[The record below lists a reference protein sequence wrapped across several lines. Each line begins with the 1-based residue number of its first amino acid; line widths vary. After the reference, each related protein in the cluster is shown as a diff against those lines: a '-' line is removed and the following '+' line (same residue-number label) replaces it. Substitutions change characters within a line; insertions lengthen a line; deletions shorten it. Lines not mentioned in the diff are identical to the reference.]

1 MKTSFWQ
8 KLSYMSKK
16 DKGFVKKAFLFAQ
29 KAHQNQKRTSG
40 ELYFNHPLRVAKYL
54 ADYKMEKEVIA
65 AGLLHD
71 VCEDTKISL
80 ERIKQEFGKEVANLV
95 DGVSVIG
102 RIQTKARLNFAGSE
116 NERKN
121 ILRLQKLILSSIKD
135 IRVIFIRLLDRKDNL
150 KTLDVFPA
158 EKQKRKAQ
166 ETLLI
171 YAPLA
176 KKIEMGKLGGELE
189 DMAFKYLYPETYK
202 QVKKVRDKNLP
213 IAHSAIQL
221 LEKTIMKELEKTQ
234 IKVLKSDYRVK
245 YLYSLYQK
253 LKRHNMDI
261 SQIYDLVALRIIVS
275 SKEDCYRALGI
286 IHDVFPPVPGRIKD
300 YIARPKP
307 NGYQSLHTTVFVKKK
322 APVEVQIRTLKMHHQ
337 AEHGLAAHW
346 LYKEKYPAKD
356 IMGWLK
362 TLKLALKKN
371 YNLKKLFADNIY
383 VFTPMGEIVELPQGA
398 TVLDFAYAIHTE
410 VGERAKMGFV
420 NGQIKPLDFPLHNRQ
435 VVEIKTANTPQV
447 SSLWLDKVKTQEAK
461 AKIRSF
467 LKKQNRGGKIKEAKK
482 SFLEQLK
489 FLGITE
495 KRWEE
500 KKKSVLN
507 HFYLKEEDFFLK
519 FYEGE
524 VKLQRVVNR
533 FFLSTREEAHP
544 TKKKSLPK
552 VLVAGEKNIKTKIA
566 QCCQPQPHQSIVG
579 YVSRKKEIS
588 IHHSKCPMLAF
599 LDKDKIIPAWW
610 QGKEEEL
617 EIAAWDRPGLL
628 KDVAEIF
635 SKRNINI
642 LVVESK
648 KPVNHLAKIRVVIE
662 RPVVLDLTKLAEDL
676 KSVQGVKKI
685 AFSNLK

>member
-221 LEKTIMKELEKTQ
+221 LEKTIMKEL
-234 IKVLKSDYRVK
+234 
-245 YLYSLYQK
+245 
-253 LKRHNMDI
+253 
-261 SQIYDLVALRIIVS
+261 
-275 SKEDCYRALGI
+275 
-286 IHDVFPPVPGRIKD
+286 
-300 YIARPKP
+300 
-307 NGYQSLHTTVFVKKK
+307 
-322 APVEVQIRTLKMHHQ
+322 
-337 AEHGLAAHW
+337 
-346 LYKEKYPAKD
+346 
-356 IMGWLK
+356 
-362 TLKLALKKN
+362 
-371 YNLKKLFADNIY
+371 
-383 VFTPMGEIVELPQGA
+383 
-398 TVLDFAYAIHTE
+398 
-410 VGERAKMGFV
+410 
-420 NGQIKPLDFPLHNRQ
+420 
-435 VVEIKTANTPQV
+435 
-447 SSLWLDKVKTQEAK
+447 
-461 AKIRSF
+461 
-467 LKKQNRGGKIKEAKK
+467 
-482 SFLEQLK
+482 
-489 FLGITE
+489 
-495 KRWEE
+495 
-500 KKKSVLN
+500 
-507 HFYLKEEDFFLK
+507 
-519 FYEGE
+519 
-524 VKLQRVVNR
+524 
-533 FFLSTREEAHP
+533 
-544 TKKKSLPK
+544 
-552 VLVAGEKNIKTKIA
+552 
-566 QCCQPQPHQSIVG
+566 
-579 YVSRKKEIS
+579 
-588 IHHSKCPMLAF
+588 
-599 LDKDKIIPAWW
+599 
-610 QGKEEEL
+610 
-617 EIAAWDRPGLL
+617 
-628 KDVAEIF
+628 
-635 SKRNINI
+635 
-642 LVVESK
+642 
-648 KPVNHLAKIRVVIE
+648 
-662 RPVVLDLTKLAEDL
+662 
-676 KSVQGVKKI
+676 
-685 AFSNLK
+685 